1 MSKNMGMGG
10 GWQEWQSTG
19 MGGGWQ
25 ECQRTWEWEG
35 GGGSD
40 KEHGN
45 GRGVV
50 GVSKNTGVGGVGEV
64 WAF

>member
-10 GWQEWQSTG
+10 GLR
-19 MGGGWQ
+19 

-35 GGGSD
+35 GGGSV
-40 KEHGN
+40 KEQG
-45 GRGVV
+45 
-50 GVSKNTGVGGVGEV
+50 SGGVGEV